1 MAFSLLLAGACWHLF
16 LGYRPGDADKSDP
29 TIIPPAGQRTYRTKL
44 RNTGFLC
51 DMALSVILIAQQ
63 TS

>member
-16 LGYRPGDADKSDP
+16 LGWRPEHADKSDP
-29 TIIPPAGQRTYRTKL
+29 TIIPPAVPRTYRTKL

-51 DMALSVILIAQQ
+51 DITLSVTLIAQQ

>member
-29 TIIPPAGQRTYRTKL
+29 TIIPPAELRTYRTKL

-51 DMALSVILIAQQ
+51 AIASSVTPIAQQ